1 MARDH
6 PEWPRFRIGLNTGAV
21 LVGNVGSERLRN
33 FTAIGDA
40 VNLASRLQGLAE
52 PGQVV
57 MGQATY
63 ELVAELAEVRA
74 LDPVLVKGKLEP
86 VRAYVLTGLRDSA
99 R

>member
-1 MARDH
+1 MTAT
-6 PEWPRFRIGLNTGAV
+6 IG
-21 LVGNVGSERLRN
+21 GSEQLRN

-74 LDPVLVKGKLEP
+74 IDPVLVKGKLEP